1 MTKIWDAI
9 HDGTIYSCPS
19 LLASFRVICFA
30 DLKKYKF
37 TYLFAFPALH
47 SEPAWKLVPNAEEDN
62 ALEETARSEEDLV
75 THMSGSETAA
85 IVDAVQTWRYR
96 VDSRQHG
103 FFLAKKQRAE
113 GFAIES
119 RTRAEEDSSQRP
131 ITPGTPGEKLGF
143 TWSIGSLM
151 DYEQGFFDGT
161 PEEDRY
167 VCFTDPS
174 TYPTYPGWMLRN
186 FLVLIRRRWKLNEV
200 QILCYRDVHSHRDD
214 AKSIILSLK
223 LDESTP
229 STSSG
234 TNRST
239 SLEMPKVTGWE
250 RNSAGKVISRLAN
263 LGEYMDPQRYVSEIC
278 GALPIAKYSHQ
289 VG

>member
-1 MTKIWDAI
+1 M
-9 HDGTIYSCPS
+9 
-19 LLASFRVICFA
+19 
-30 DLKKYKF
+30 
-37 TYLFAFPALH
+37 
-47 SEPAWKLVPNAEEDN
+47 PNIEEDN
-62 ALEETARSEEDLV
+62 ASEETARSEEDLV
-75 THMSGSETAA
+75 THMSGSETVAL
-85 IVDAVQTWRYR
+85 VDAVQTWRYR

-119 RTRAEEDSSQRP
+119 RTKVEENSSQRP
-131 ITPGTPGEKLGF
+131 ITPGIPGEKLGF

-161 PEEDRY
+161 PQKDTY

-186 FLVLIRRRWKLNEV
+186 LLVLIRRRWKLNEV

-223 LDESTP
+223 LGGSTP
-229 STSSG
+229 STSSQ
-234 TNRST
+234 TNTST

-250 RNSAGKVISRLAN
+250 RNSAGKVLSRVAN
-263 LGEYMDPQRYVSEIC
+263 LGEYMDPQRYSADKN
-278 GALPIAKYSHQ
+278 GALMIANDLHQ

>member
-1 MTKIWDAI
+1 M
-9 HDGTIYSCPS
+9 
-19 LLASFRVICFA
+19 ASFAVICFA

-47 SEPAWKLVPNAEEDN
+47 SELAWKLIPNIEEGN
-62 ALEETARSEEDLV
+62 ASEEITRSEEDLI
-75 THMSGSETAA
+75 THMLGTETAA
-85 IVDAVQTWRYR
+85 LVDAVHTWRYR

-103 FFLAKKQRAE
+103 FFLAKKERVD
-113 GFAIES
+113 GFAMSS
-119 RTRAEEDSSQRP
+119 RTGEEEELSQRP

-161 PEEDRY
+161 PSEDRY

-174 TYPTYPGWMLRN
+174 TYLKYPGWMLRN
-186 FLVLIRRRWKLNEV
+186 LLVLIRRRWKLNEV

-223 LDESTP
+223 LEGSTP
-229 STSSG
+229 STASG
-234 TNRST
+234 TDAST
-239 SLEMPKVTGWE
+239 SPEMPKVTGWE
-250 RNSAGKVISRLAN
+250 RNSAGKVVSRVAN
-263 LGEYMDPQRYVSEIC
+263 LGEYMDPQRYLDELR
-278 GALPIAKYSHQ
+278 GALSITNYLHQ
-289 VG
+289 AG

>member
-1 MTKIWDAI
+1 M
-9 HDGTIYSCPS
+9 
-19 LLASFRVICFA
+19 
-30 DLKKYKF
+30 
-37 TYLFAFPALH
+37 
-47 SEPAWKLVPNAEEDN
+47 PNIEEDS
-62 ALEETARSEEDLV
+62 ALEETACSEEDLV
-75 THMSGSETAA
+75 THMSGSETVAL
-85 IVDAVQTWRYR
+85 VDAVQTWRYR

-103 FFLAKKQRAE
+103 FFLARKQRVE

-161 PEEDRY
+161 PQEDKY

-174 TYPTYPGWMLRN
+174 TYPRYPGWMLRN
-186 FLVLIRRRWKLNEV
+186 LLVLIRRRWNLNEV

-223 LDESTP
+223 LGGSIP
-229 STSSG
+229 PNSSG
-234 TNRST
+234 TNTST

-250 RNSAGKVISRLAN
+250 RNSAGKVMSRLAN
-263 LGEYMDPQRYVSEIC
+263 LGEYMDPQRYSAEFHE
-278 GALPIAKYSHQ
+278 ALPTANYLHQ
-289 VG
+289 AG

>member
-1 MTKIWDAI
+1 M
-9 HDGTIYSCPS
+9 
-19 LLASFRVICFA
+19 
-30 DLKKYKF
+30 
-37 TYLFAFPALH
+37 
-47 SEPAWKLVPNAEEDN
+47 PNIEEDN
-62 ALEETARSEEDLV
+62 ASEETARSEEDLV
-75 THMSGSETAA
+75 THMSGSETVAL
-85 IVDAVQTWRYR
+85 VDAVQTWRYR

-103 FFLAKKQRAE
+103 FFLAKRQRAE

-119 RTRAEEDSSQRP
+119 RTKVEENSSQRP

-161 PEEDRY
+161 PQEDTY

-186 FLVLIRRRWKLNEV
+186 LLVLIHRRWKLNEV

-223 LDESTP
+223 LGGFTP
-229 STSSG
+229 STSSQI
-234 TNRST
+234 NAST
-239 SLEMPKVTGWE
+239 YSEMPKVTGWE
-250 RNSAGKVISRLAN
+250 RNSAGKVLSRVAN
-263 LGEYMDPQRYVSEIC
+263 LGEYMDPQR
-278 GALPIAKYSHQ
+278 
-289 VG
+289 